1 MPKNTPKVILA
12 PQARGA
18 LRAGFDQMARLL
30 AVTLGP
36 THGVVFNSTA
46 LKPIPEPITD
56 AATIARRI
64 TALPDRARD
73 VGAMLLRSLVWRVHQ
88 RIGDGTAV
96 TAVLAQA
103 ILEQASRYVS
113 AGANPVR
120 IQSGIQ
126 KATLRAKITLQDM
139 AFPVTSQE
147 QLASVAYCATRESEL
162 SHILGELFYMLG
174 EHGHVVIEKYM
185 APYLEREYIDGGQWQ
200 AKLSSPHLISAI
212 GDGKAVSRDC
222 NVVLF
227 NGNLSSAEEV
237 LPLIKILSQSEQK
250 NLLLAALKI
259 SDAALNTLVATFVQN
274 KQKLQIVLVDLIQAG
289 EKALNDLQDLSLLT
303 GARLFNPIAGDKLMA
318 IKPADMGSARRVE
331 ANAEYLRVS
340 GGNGD
345 PELVREQ
352 LNALQKYLS
361 SLAFDDSQ
369 VAELKMRIGRLS
381 GRMGILKIGAHTQ
394 NERDVLQQKA
404 QQGIYALQAALDSGV
419 LPGGGTAYLHCIAPV
434 EELESADEDEYM
446 GVRAVARA
454 LRKPFEQLLQNA
466 SESNSGRFAHEIMEG
481 SPGLVYD
488 ILERKNRPA
497 TDSGVLD
504 AAQTLIVSLETASS
518 GAQMALSTD
527 VLVLK
532 RKPKISYEPG

>member
-1 MPKNTPKVILA
+1 MSKTTPKVILA
-12 PQARGA
+12 PQARGF
-18 LRAGFDQMARLL
+18 LRAGFNQMARLL

-64 TALPDRARD
+64 TALPDRAQD

-88 RIGDGTAV
+88 RIGDGTAT

-103 ILEQASRYVS
+103 ILEQANRYVA

-120 IQSGIQ
+120 VQAGIQ
-126 KATLRAKITLQDM
+126 KATLHVITTLQDM
-139 AFPVTSQE
+139 AFPVTCQE
-147 QLASVAYCATRESEL
+147 QLASVAYCATREPEL
-162 SHILGELFYMLG
+162 SHILGEMFKLLG
-174 EHGHVVIEKYM
+174 EHAHVEIEKYM
-185 APYLEREYIDGGQWQ
+185 APYLEREYIDGGQWL
-200 AKLSSPHLISAI
+200 AKLSSPHLISAS

-227 NGNLSSAEEV
+227 NGNLTSAEEV

-250 NLLLAALKI
+250 NLLLVAQKI
-259 SDAALNTLVATFVQN
+259 SDAALNTLVATYVQN
-274 KQKLQIVLVDLIQAG
+274 KQKLQYVLVNLEKTG

-303 GARLFNPIAGDKLMA
+303 GARLFNPIAGDQLKA

-340 GGNGD
+340 GGNGN
-345 PELVREQ
+345 PTLAREQ
-352 LNALQKYLS
+352 INALQKYLS

-369 VAELKMRIGRLS
+369 VEELKMRLGRLAGS
-381 GRMGILKIGAHTQ
+381 MGILKIGAHTQ
-394 NERDVLQQKA
+394 NERDVLHQKA
-404 QQGIYALQAALDSGV
+404 QQGVYALQAALDSGL
-419 LPGGGTAYLHCIAPV
+419 LPGGGTAYLHCISPV
-434 EELESADEDEYM
+434 EELESADEDECM
-446 GVRAVARA
+446 GFRAVARA
-454 LRKPFEQLLQNA
+454 LRRPFEQLLQNA
-466 SESNSGRFAHEIMEG
+466 SESNSGRFAHEIMAVP
-481 SPGLVYD
+481 PGLVYD
-488 ILERKNRPA
+488 TLERKIRPA
-497 TDSGVLD
+497 AESGVLD
-504 AAQTLIVSLETASS
+504 AAKTLIVSLETASS